1 MQATGALVVGSDVMQ
16 LAMQSHG
23 QFKTGPVSEGKH
35 SYLGCSREKVAGKF
49 L

>member
-1 MQATGALVVGSDVMQ
+1 MQPARTLVVGSDVVQ

-35 SYLGCSREKVAGKF
+35 SYLGCGREKVAGNF